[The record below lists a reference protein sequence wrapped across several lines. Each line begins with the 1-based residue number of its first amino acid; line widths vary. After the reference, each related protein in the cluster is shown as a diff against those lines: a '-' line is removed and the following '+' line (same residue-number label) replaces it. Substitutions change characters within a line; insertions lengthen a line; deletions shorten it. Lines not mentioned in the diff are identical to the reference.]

1 MKKSKKHSLWA
12 FTLIE
17 LLVVIAIIAILA
29 GLLLPAL
36 AKGKIKAKLIKAMNN
51 AKQLSLG
58 CKMYS
63 DDSDRVLVALAQQ
76 GSTVPPKLIG
86 SVGYTYWVDL
96 IGPYV
101 GRDAQIFRAPGTTSW
116 GLGLNHPNLGY
127 WNVNAAVAT
136 TPVITSR
143 IRENQVNRP
152 TASIVLADAAFI
164 STNTPATQDP
174 DTWQAANPAG
184 GGSLYFRTP
193 ANGCCY
199 DVPGGSD
206 RVYGRYDGRATA
218 TFVDGHAESMKPSA
232 MGFQYPQRDP
242 NALWDQF

>member
-1 MKKSKKHSLWA
+1 MKKTKSHSLWA

-76 GSTVPPKLIG
+76 GSTVPPKLVG

-127 WNVNAAVAT
+127 WVVNSGVAA
-136 TPVITSR
+136 TPAPRTDR

-152 TASIVLADAAFI
+152 TASILLADAALI

-174 DTWQAANPAG
+174 DTWQTDTPNS
-184 GGSLYFRTP
+184 GSLYFRTP

-199 DVPGGSD
+199 DVPAGSD

-218 TFVDGHAESMKPSA
+218 TFVDGHAESMKPST
-232 MGFQYPQRDP
+232 MGFQYPQGDP
-242 NALWDQF
+242 KALWDQF